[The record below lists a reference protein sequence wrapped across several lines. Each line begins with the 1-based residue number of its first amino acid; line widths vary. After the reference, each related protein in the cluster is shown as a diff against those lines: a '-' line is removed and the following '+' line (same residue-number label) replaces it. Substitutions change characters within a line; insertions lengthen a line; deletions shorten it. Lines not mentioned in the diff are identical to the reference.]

1 MEYSTYVFD
10 FGGLGI
16 PLLVV
21 LIVIK
26 FILVASWFMH
36 LKFDTKLF
44 SRFMYG
50 GLVLAFV
57 LYALTL
63 VIMLFDGATGVEYPT
78 TDPRPTTTTTS
89 RIRGAMKTEFRN
101 RVFLPVIMPVAI
113 LLALAFIGTSR

>member
-1 MEYSTYVFD
+1 MSANPETSAPQADAEHDEHGHHPTPRDYVRIALILGVLTLMEYSTYVFD

-21 LIVIK
+21 LIIIK

-36 LKFDTKLF
+36 LKFDTRIF

-63 VIMLFDGATGVEYPT
+63 VIMLFASATGVE
-78 TDPRPTTTTTS
+78 
-89 RIRGAMKTEFRN
+89 
-101 RVFLPVIMPVAI
+101 
-113 LLALAFIGTSR
+113 

>member
-1 MEYSTYVFD
+1 MSANPQTGQPQADAEHDEHDHHPGPRDYVRIALILGVLTLMEYSTYVFD

-26 FILVASWFMH
+26 FVYVASWFMH

-50 GLVLAFV
+50 GLALAFT
-57 LYALTL
+57 LYVLTL
-63 VIMLFDGATGVEYPT
+63 VIMLFASATGIE
-78 TDPRPTTTTTS
+78 
-89 RIRGAMKTEFRN
+89 
-101 RVFLPVIMPVAI
+101 
-113 LLALAFIGTSR
+113 